1 MRNLFFLLGVLLV
14 IAACQQDKG
23 QYTPS
28 GTRYVIHT
36 DVDGPVPQPGE
47 YIYFHYQVRNGDSVY
62 YSSRVLGPDETPFMQ
77 IPLNPDPNRD
87 VPPPEE
93 VLGLMSVGDSAT
105 FEIRLDTL
113 PEKPQGFENADVI
126 LYDVVAVEIK
136 TQEEYNEIVD
146 KLREEAAV
154 RRQAAQERFSEVE
167 KMVTETAANYRN
179 DKLND
184 QLQSTDSGLKYII
197 HEEGTGEQAG
207 AGKVVDV
214 QYYGMLTDGTMFDN
228 SFQRGDPFQFRLGIG
243 QVIPGWDEG
252 IALLKEGAKA
262 TLFIPS
268 DLGYGPQG
276 SGPIPPDSELI
287 FYVELEKVQ

>member
-1 MRNLFFLLGVLLV
+1 MRNLFFLLGALLV

-23 QYTPS
+23 QYTPG

-36 DVDGPVPQPGE
+36 DVDGPLPQPGE

-77 IPLNPDPNRD
+77 IPLNPAPDRAA
-87 VPPPEE
+87 PPPEE
-93 VLGLMSVGDSAT
+93 VLALMSVGDSAT

-113 PEKPQGFENADVI
+113 PEKPQGFENAEAI
-126 LYDVVAVEIK
+126 IYDVVAVDIK
-136 TQEEYNEIVD
+136 TQEEYNEIVA

-167 KMVTETAANYRN
+167 QMVTETANSYRN
-179 DKLND
+179 DKLD
-184 QLQSTDSGLKYII
+184 GQLQSTDSGLKYLI
-197 HEEGTGEQAG
+197 HEEGTGEQAA

-228 SFQRGDPFQFRLGIG
+228 SFQRGDPFQFRLGMG

-276 SGPIPPDSELI
+276 SGPIPPESELI